1 MTEPE
6 KLCACCKEW
15 WPADTEFFFRNNR
28 TKDGLGYSCK
38 ACFFE
43 SPTYRSRKA
52 CTATGPM
59 YSPWERLFRQD
70 EARAS

>member
-6 KLCACCKEW
+6 KLCVRCNEW
-15 WPADTEFFFRNNR
+15 WPADTEFFFRCAR

-43 SPTYRSRKA
+43 SPTYRARKDR
-52 CTATGPM
+52 TAMGPM
-59 YSPWERLFRQD
+59 FSTWERLFRD

>member
-6 KLCACCKEW
+6 KLCVRCNEW
-15 WPADTEFFFRNNR
+15 WPADTEFFFRCAR

-43 SPTYRSRKA
+43 SPTYRARKDR
-52 CTATGPM
+52 TAMGPM
-59 YSPWERLFRQD
+59 FSTWERLFRD
-70 EARAS
+70 EARAT